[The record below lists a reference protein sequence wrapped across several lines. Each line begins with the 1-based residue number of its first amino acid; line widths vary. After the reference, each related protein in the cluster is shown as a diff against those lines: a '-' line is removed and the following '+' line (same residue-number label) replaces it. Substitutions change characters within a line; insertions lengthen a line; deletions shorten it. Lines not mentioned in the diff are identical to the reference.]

1 MPVPAKTT
9 ANPTPTA
16 LSVCDPED
24 CSRACYSLYK
34 PSTTT
39 KTFTSHVPCR
49 VIETS
54 TKLFEFEDDTT
65 FYITVTPPAYTTSVT
80 DILTTTVPA
89 VCAGLPYAPLDTFDG
104 SLIEFEQYPA
114 EPHSDIACCT
124 YCYAQLNCA
133 ASYWDYLGGVCEVLI
148 RTATAV
154 PGANPTCPLG
164 ITDYDF
170 GSPDA
175 GGDVF
180 PGPCGK

>member
-1 MPVPAKTT
+1 MPVPPKTT
-9 ANPTPTA
+9 ANPVPTA
-16 LSVCDPED
+16 LSQCDPSD

-39 KTFTSHVPCR
+39 KTFTSHVPCKYT
-49 VIETS
+49 ET
-54 TKLFEFEDDTT
+54 LTT
-65 FYITVTPPAYTTSVT
+65 VFLTEADVTYFNAVTPPALTVSVS

-89 VCAGLPYAPLDTFDG
+89 VCAGLPYSPLDMFDG

-124 YCYAQLNCA
+124 YCFAQLNCA
-133 ASYWDYLGGVCEVLI
+133 ASFWDYLGGVCEILV
-148 RTATAV
+148 RTATQV

-164 ITDYDF
+164 ISDYNF

>member
-1 MPVPAKTT
+1 MTVPARKT

-34 PSTTT
+34 PSTITR
-39 KTFTSHVPCR
+39 TFTSHVPCR
-49 VIETS
+49 VIETVS
-54 TKLFEFEDDTT
+54 TVLEFEDDTT
-65 FYITVTPPAYTTSVT
+65 YFITVTPPAFTTTVT

-89 VCAGLPYAPLDTFDG
+89 VCAGLPYLPLGNFDG
-104 SLIEFEQYPA
+104 SGVYFEQYPA
-114 EPHSDIACCT
+114 EPHSNVACCS
-124 YCYAQLNCA
+124 YCATQLNCA
-133 ASYWDYLGGVCEVLI
+133 ASYWDDLGGVCEVLI
-148 RTATAV
+148 RTASQLPDAS
-154 PGANPTCPLG
+154 PTCPLG
-164 ITDYDF
+164 IADYDF